1 MDIRFLYKCC
11 RFHPPSLKIVCNWTW
26 NYTDKQ
32 FKNDLSWNSFILSHL
47 CSSIVSYLLLFQ
59 CMPCDCAS
67 YRHIYVPMCVAKTFN
82 ISTSN
87 SLEEQFIILSLFYSF
102 FCLMPMTMF
111 VRRFN
116 VSTNKKKEDI
126 TKREGVKLPYN
137 SFVAHYM
144 RSTI

>member
-1 MDIRFLYKCC
+1 MQLD
-11 RFHPPSLKIVCNWTW
+11 LKLHRQTVQKW
-26 NYTDKQ
+26 
-32 FKNDLSWNSFILSHL
+32 FILKFIHIIALMFFYCFVFIIIIPMYAMWL
-47 CSSIVSYLLLFQ
+47 CVISS
-59 CMPCDCAS
+59 
-67 YRHIYVPMCVAKTFN
+67 YVPMCVAKTFN

-144 RSTI
+144 RSTIQIESQFWGR